1 MVNSVMASSCCMTMS
16 VPTWPTEILTTW
28 MPCNGR
34 HWHNVHM
41 VHTYCH
47 ANFMS
52 LDPYRKPSYATYSY
66 AMKMCRR
73 VWYSRTQQNML
84 QTGHTNLCTN
94 GNPVY
99 VPVLIFPVIL
109 LSPVSI
115 LKWVSIAPASSKMQI
130 RIWTEFILLTTQTN
144 SRHLSAW

>member
-1 MVNSVMASSCCMTMS
+1 M
-16 VPTWPTEILTTW
+16 
-28 MPCNGR
+28 
-34 HWHNVHM
+34 HM

-52 LDPYRKPSYATYSY
+52 LDHYKKPSYATYSY
-66 AMKMCRR
+66 AMKICRR
-73 VWYSRTQQNML
+73 VSYSGLGSTQQNML

-109 LSPVSI
+109 LPPVSN
-115 LKWVSIAPASSKMQI
+115 LKWVSIAPASSKTQI
-130 RIWTEFILLTTQTN
+130 RRIWNEFIWLTTQTN
-144 SRHLSAW
+144 SRQLSAW